1 MRWAAKQKKVVARI
15 KWLTLGALVAAAIGY
30 MYWDTEINPGSAQH
44 TSSSGSGLEKTLI
57 MGTDPGFKPFEYK
70 NGQNVVGFDVDLVR
84 EIAKDTNRS
93 LQIEE
98 ISFDGLLPA
107 LQAGRI
113 DLIAA
118 GMTVTPERAKNA
130 AFSTTYYSAAQR
142 VVVPKT
148 GSTVE
153 SVDDLK
159 GKRIGVQLGTTGDT
173 LAHKITGASVVQLP
187 ATSNVIQE
195 LNARR
200 IDAAIMDNGP
210 ATQYLATNPNLTMLA
225 RDLTKEDY
233 AIAIKKGNTE
243 LLKQVND
250 SITAM
255 KKDGRYNAL
264 VKKHFGAAA
273 P

>member
-1 MRWAAKQKKVVARI
+1 M
-15 KWLTLGALVAAAIGY
+15 
-30 MYWDTEINPGSAQH
+30 
-44 TSSSGSGLEKTLI
+44 
-57 MGTDPGFKPFEYK
+57 
-70 NGQNVVGFDVDLVR
+70 
-84 EIAKDTNRS
+84 
-93 LQIEE
+93 
-98 ISFDGLLPA
+98 
-107 LQAGRI
+107 
-113 DLIAA
+113 
-118 GMTVTPERAKNA
+118 
-130 AFSTTYYSAAQR
+130 
-142 VVVPKT
+142 PKT

-250 SITAM
+250 SIKAM
-255 KKDGRYNAL
+255 EKDGRYDAL
-264 VKKHFGAAA
+264 VKKHFGAVA